1 MEPGKALIVQRLPST
16 GTNMNDILRQSHP
29 FLLRPAAGGHRLKAA
44 LGALFFPRQ
53 RTRWQAF
60 LDSMPG
66 LCALAQ
72 LHPCLRFKIYRP
84 YASRQLGCA
93 ARRALIEGHYRF
105 LWQAGARPLVERA
118 AQQPVVLASFA
129 GKDAATYR
137 LQLTAIHDS
146 HREGEL
152 CLHLTRDGQPLY
164 LASFLFTPRADGV
177 SLQLGALQGLRSE
190 AGALAV
196 KAATRALHGCRP
208 KNLMV
213 TALRDFGDFF
223 ACNNVFLVSNDN
235 RIALNARRR
244 RHIAADYDL
253 AWQELRALRMRDGNY
268 HLPCAAYR
276 LPDLAGVPSKKRAD
290 ARRRGELLLAMAE
303 EMRMQLARWLD
314 GAAAI
319 AGQPPCQNSHP
330 ACEDAMLSLD

>member
-1 MEPGKALIVQRLPST
+1 MKDIALPLRHGATLP
-16 GTNMNDILRQSHP
+16 
-29 FLLRPAAGGHRLKAA
+29 PAVPPPSASGHRLKAA

-60 LDSMPG
+60 LGSMPG
-66 LCALAQ
+66 LHCLAQ
-72 LHPCLRFKIYRP
+72 LHPCLHFKIYRP

-93 ARRALIEGHYRF
+93 DRLALLEGHYRF
-105 LWQAGARPLVERA
+105 LWQLGARALVEQA
-118 AQQPVVLASFA
+118 ARQPVVLAAFE
-129 GKDAATYR
+129 GKDGARYR

-152 CLHLTRDGQPLY
+152 CLRLTRDGQAFY
-164 LASFLFTPRADGV
+164 LASFLFLPRADGV

-190 AGALAV
+190 AGAQAV

-223 ACNNVFLVSNDN
+223 ACNNVFLISNDN

-253 AWQELRALRMRDGNY
+253 AWQELHALRMRDGNY
-268 HLPCAAYR
+268 HLPCAPYR
-276 LPDLAGVPSKKRAD
+276 APDLADVPSKKRAD
-290 ARRRGELLLAMAE
+290 ARRRGQLLQSMSND
-303 EMRMQLARWLD
+303 MRAQLAGLLEAP
-314 GAAAI
+314 AAS
-319 AGQPPCQNSHP
+319 N
-330 ACEDAMLSLD
+330 LSVLQW

>member
-1 MEPGKALIVQRLPST
+1 
-16 GTNMNDILRQSHP
+16 MNDIALPLRHGAAVP
-29 FLLRPAAGGHRLKAA
+29 PAVPPTSAGGHRLKAA

-60 LDSMPG
+60 LGSMPG
-66 LCALAQ
+66 LSSLAQ

-93 ARRALIEGHYRF
+93 DRLVLLEGHYRF
-105 LWQAGARPLVERA
+105 LWQAGARALVERA
-118 AQQPVVLASFA
+118 AHQPVVLAAFD
-129 GKDAATYR
+129 GKDGALYR

-152 CLHLTRDGQPLY
+152 CLRLTRDGQPLY
-164 LASFLFTPRADGV
+164 LASFLFVPRADGV

-190 AGALAV
+190 AGKLAV
-196 KAATRALHGCRP
+196 KQATRALHGCRP

-223 ACNNVFLVSNDN
+223 ACNNLFLISNDN

-253 AWQELRALRMRDGNY
+253 AWQELHALRMRDGNY
-268 HLPCAAYR
+268 HLPCAPYR
-276 LPDLAGVPSKKRAD
+276 APDLADVPSKKRGD
-290 ARRRGELLLAMAE
+290 ARRRGQLLQCMSADMRGQLACLLEAPMAE
-303 EMRMQLARWLD
+303 
-314 GAAAI
+314 
-319 AGQPPCQNSHP
+319 H
-330 ACEDAMLSLD
+330 

>member
-1 MEPGKALIVQRLPST
+1 
-16 GTNMNDILRQSHP
+16 MNDIALPLRHG
-29 FLLRPAAGGHRLKAA
+29 AAVPPPSASGHRLKAA

-60 LDSMPG
+60 LGSMPG
-66 LCALAQ
+66 LSSLAQ

-93 ARRALIEGHYRF
+93 DRLALLEGHYRF
-105 LWQAGARPLVERA
+105 LWQAGARALVERA
-118 AQQPVVLASFA
+118 ARQPVVLAAFE
-129 GKDAATYR
+129 GKDGALYR

-152 CLHLTRDGQPLY
+152 CLRLTRDGQAFY
-164 LASFLFTPRADGV
+164 LASFLFLPRADGV
-177 SLQLGALQGLRSE
+177 SLQLGALQGLRCE
-190 AGALAV
+190 AGKLAV
-196 KAATRALHGCRP
+196 KEATRALHGCRP

-223 ACNNVFLVSNDN
+223 ACNNLFLISNDN

-253 AWQELRALRMRDGNY
+253 AWQELHALRMRDGNY
-268 HLPCAAYR
+268 HLPCAPYR
-276 LPDLAGVPSKKRAD
+276 APDLADVPSKKRAD
-290 ARRRGELLLAMAE
+290 ARRRGQLLQCMSADMRAQLACLLEAPMAE
-303 EMRMQLARWLD
+303 
-314 GAAAI
+314 
-319 AGQPPCQNSHP
+319 H
-330 ACEDAMLSLD
+330 